1 MPYRFLVFDAD
12 GTLFDFERTEVAALA
27 RTLAPAGV
35 QLDDTGLALYRAI
48 SVELWR
54 DLERGETT
62 PARLRVDRFARLA
75 ARGGFAFDV
84 PRVAERYVAE
94 LALGVDLL
102 PQAEETLAALAAK
115 TSMVL
120 ATNGLAEVQ
129 RSRFGRSPIRRH
141 FVDVVISEEIGLA
154 KPDPAFFE
162 VALARL
168 GDPPREEVLVVGD
181 SLSADIA
188 GAAAAGLDACWFNPR
203 GLRLA
208 GQPPPRFEIRELR
221 GLLPIVGGT

>member
-1 MPYRFLVFDAD
+1 MAYRFLILDAD

-27 RTLAPAGV
+27 RTLAPEGV
-35 QLDDTGLALYRAI
+35 ALDDAGLALYRAI

-75 ARGGFAFDV
+75 SRGGFTFDV
-84 PRVAERYVAE
+84 PRVAARYVAE

-102 PQAEETLAALAAK
+102 PRAEETLSALAERA
-115 TSMVL
+115 SMVL

-129 RSRFGRSPIRRH
+129 RSRFASSPIRRH
-141 FVDVVISEEIGLA
+141 FVDLVISEEIGLA

-168 GDPPREEVLVVGD
+168 GDPHREEVLVVGD

-203 GLRLA
+203 GQRLA
-208 GQPPPRFEIRELR
+208 GETPPRFEIRALDELL
-221 GLLPIVGGT
+221 GIVSDT

>member
-1 MPYRFLVFDAD
+1 MAYRFLILDAD
-12 GTLFDFERTEVAALA
+12 GTLFDFERTEAAALA
-27 RTLAPAGV
+27 RTLTPEGV
-35 QLDDTGLALYRAI
+35 QLDDAGLALYRAV

-62 PARLRVDRFARLA
+62 PTRLRIDRFARLA
-75 ARGGFAFDV
+75 SRGGFAFDV
-84 PRVAERYVAE
+84 PRVAARYVAE

-102 PQAEETLAALAAK
+102 PQAEETLAALAAS

-129 RSRFGRSPIRRH
+129 RSRFARSPIRRH

-181 SLSADIA
+181 SLSADIV

-203 GLRLA
+203 GQRPA
-208 GQPPPRFEIRELR
+208 GEPAPRFEIRALGEL
-221 GLLPIVGGT
+221 LAIVGGA